1 MQREQKVYG
10 LVTQTGFLTTKGGL
24 VRELFPSLLREDFFY
39 YSMLFVALFT
49 VLFFV
54 AFTDT
59 VNYLIAQGNPPEIQ
73 AEKVLDLS
81 TIAISP

>member
-1 MQREQKVYG
+1 
-10 LVTQTGFLTTKGGL
+10 
-24 VRELFPSLLREDFFY
+24 
-39 YSMLFVALFT
+39 MLFVALFT

-54 AFTDT
+54 AFTGT